1 MAGKIGS
8 LTTGTLTDTDSGRY
22 GTSADPLLPNL
33 INVDSSCGCT
43 LTRASIT
50 GLTPDTFEQLAM
62 VETDLARVI
71 ANAAEAKILGV
82 QEKGLCTLLR
92 SSLKDIKPALSSQ
105 KVDEQSIILPY
116 IQRRQ
121 RSYQNSNYFSILGCA
136 GGAGTTEG
144 ALATNVSLGT
154 GGQAPVSN
162 WTGSQLTVGTD
173 GATTSHSL
181 IIDSQAWGE
190 DLSVGGSTV
199 KNTFRGGPSSPD
211 RYFLPGMSLIVYTVD
226 GGDVKVLDLEIE
238 DSAPI
243 TGTGADAIATWGGK
257 ALVQVKERTTTSIG
271 NIQGGFCQIGTN
283 NVSDW
288 EDWCRNQPADFNQRI
303 IVNWLQTSRE
313 TRCVDQVYKDTL
325 SKVLDGS
332 VNPYASGFKYLPLA
346 EQNKIAAGN
355 SENAWLR
362 STFYGQAIS
371 DSQTVETYSSL
382 PEVYDPESGTSF
394 GAYPG
399 GQPTGG
405 EDCVM
410 EYKANAIGIYT
421 QLVEASRVVDM
432 QGGQLDLDALFQL
445 LYYLKRFRESD
456 GDNIDTI
463 DCMTDRYTADNLM
476 VAFSRYYQA
485 KYGAAVTRFV
495 DQGKKLTF
503 DNQVMFN
510 YNVYDIPEIGL
521 QLAVFHDQFFD
532 DHLSSA
538 KQSGGNI
545 VGSAGT
551 AITAAE
557 KAALGRHL
565 WMLDWSDINVGIAGT
580 NSVTRKHPNVEAQE
594 LYKCRMEANVKEYQL
609 KSTRWTTM
617 LDRPQRHLI
626 VRNFNDTLPTVSTPF
641 GQLISD
647 GENSGTIGSTDT
659 AGEMDGGNVFNNI
672 P

>member
-1 MAGKIGS
+1 MAGKIGA
-8 LTTGTLTDTDSGRY
+8 LGTGTLTDTDSGRY
-22 GTSADPLLPNL
+22 GTSTDPLLPNL

-92 SSLKDIKPALSSQ
+92 SSLKDIKPALSTQ

-121 RSYQNSNYFSILGCA
+121 RSYQNSNYFSIVGKSDGA
-136 GGAGTTEG
+136 GPAGVTAASMGIGGA
-144 ALATNVSLGT
+144 A
-154 GGQAPVSN
+154 APVSN
-162 WTGSQLTVGTD
+162 WTGNSLTQGSDTADVN
-173 GATTSHSL
+173 HC
-181 IIDSQAWGE
+181 IIVDSQAWGE
-190 DLSVGGSTV
+190 DLAVGGTTV
-199 KNTFRGGPSSPD
+199 KNTFRGGPTSVD
-211 RYFLPGMSLIVYTVD
+211 RYFLPGLSLIIYTTD
-226 GGDVKVLDLEIE
+226 GTDVKVLDVEII
-238 DSAPI
+238 DAAPI
-243 TGTGADAIATWGGK
+243 SAGSHVGK
-257 ALVQVKERTTTSIG
+257 TLVQIKERTAVSVGT
-271 NIQGGFCQIGTN
+271 IQGGFCQIGTN

-288 EDWCRNQPADFNQRI
+288 EDWCRNQPSDFNQRI

-346 EQNKIAAGN
+346 EQNKQAAAN

-362 STFYGQAIS
+362 STFFGQAIS
-371 DSQTVETYSSL
+371 DSQTVEGYTSL
-382 PEVYDPESGTSF
+382 PQVHDPESNSGF
-394 GAYPG
+394 GGYPHG
-399 GQPTGG
+399 APTGTDG
-405 EDCVM
+405 CLI
-410 EYKANAIGIYT
+410 EYKANAVGIYT

-432 QGGQLDLDALFQL
+432 QGGALDLDKLFQL
-445 LYYLKRFRESD
+445 MYYLKRYRESD
-456 GDNIDTI
+456 GDSIDVI
-463 DCMTDRYTADNLM
+463 DCMTDRYTADNIM
-476 VAFSRYYQA
+476 VAFSRYYTA
-485 KYGAAVTRFV
+485 KYGASVNRYV

-510 YNVYDIPEIGL
+510 YNVYDIPEIGV

-538 KQSGGNI
+538 KQSGGQV
-545 VGSAGT
+545 VGARD
-551 AITAAE
+551 AADMTTNQ

-580 NSVTRKHPNVEAQE
+580 NSVTRKHPNVDAQE
-594 LYKCRMEANVKEYQL
+594 LYKCRMEANIKEYQL

-617 LDRPQRHLI
+617 LDRPQRHLV
-626 VRNFNDTLPTVSTPF
+626 VRNFSESLPEIGAF
-641 GQLISD
+641 AD
-647 GENSGTIGSTDT
+647 GDIITNG
-659 AGEMDGGNVFNNI
+659 AFV
-672 P
+672 